1 MATPAKHALLS
12 ASAAHRWL
20 KCTAAPTY
28 EMQFPPKTSEYA
40 EEGTLAHSIC
50 ELYARKKF
58 TVMSTRKFNS
68 ELKKLQEH
76 PLYKPE
82 MLTTAESYVLYLYGV
97 CMRYEGMPHVNMEV
111 RVDLSDYVPQ
121 GFGTCDCIIIGGDTL
136 HITDYKHGQGV
147 VVEAEGNPQMMLYAL
162 GALKRYTPVFG
173 DKIKQVSMAIVQ
185 PRVTQDVKECE
196 MTVDELLAWGENVVK
211 PAAQKAFNGE
221 GEFCAGAHCKF
232 CRGRDVCP
240 ARAKLNT
247 ALEDFKDCIT
257 PDKAQN
263 PLDPAARKVLGLP
276 PVLTDAEVGDLLTR
290 GANLVEWYEG
300 LRNYALQAILDG
312 KEIPGYKVVEGR
324 SVRAFRDTDAAL
336 QKLMDSGFDKAVIYD
351 YEPKTL
357 AQLEKIVGAKRFAEL
372 LGDQIVKPKGKAT
385 LTDEKD
391 PRARIAPPSWTL
403 PGWCRMADVR
413 DGPLYRKENLVLNV
427 GGETVH
433 IDCPERF
440 AWLLDDKLGGDAA
453 DYFRDTV
460 TNLCFDLDLCPG
472 ECDRTYGLQEHY
484 QNVIRDALD
493 VLADAQER
501 ELCRPW
507 TSGRVSI
514 KRYNEAVR
522 MLQNELKIEKVRILS
537 CIRMMLR
544 KS

>member
-173 DKIKQVSMAIVQ
+173 DKIKRVSMGDCTAS
-185 PRVTQDVKECE
+185 RHAGCE
-196 MTVDELLAWGENVVK
+196 RMRDD
-211 PAAQKAFNGE
+211 
-221 GEFCAGAHCKF
+221 
-232 CRGRDVCP
+232 RG
-240 ARAKLNT
+240 
-247 ALEDFKDCIT
+247 
-257 PDKAQN
+257 
-263 PLDPAARKVLGLP
+263 
-276 PVLTDAEVGDLLTR
+276 
-290 GANLVEWYEG
+290 
-300 LRNYALQAILDG
+300 
-312 KEIPGYKVVEGR
+312 
-324 SVRAFRDTDAAL
+324 
-336 QKLMDSGFDKAVIYD
+336 
-351 YEPKTL
+351 
-357 AQLEKIVGAKRFAEL
+357 
-372 LGDQIVKPKGKAT
+372 
-385 LTDEKD
+385 
-391 PRARIAPPSWTL
+391 
-403 PGWCRMADVR
+403 
-413 DGPLYRKENLVLNV
+413 
-427 GGETVH
+427 
-433 IDCPERF
+433 
-440 AWLLDDKLGGDAA
+440 
-453 DYFRDTV
+453 
-460 TNLCFDLDLCPG
+460 
-472 ECDRTYGLQEHY
+472 
-484 QNVIRDALD
+484 
-493 VLADAQER
+493 
-501 ELCRPW
+501 
-507 TSGRVSI
+507 
-514 KRYNEAVR
+514 
-522 MLQNELKIEKVRILS
+522 
-537 CIRMMLR
+537 
-544 KS
+544 

>member
-173 DKIKQVSMAIVQ
+173 DKIKRPWMSFWHGEKTWSSLRRKRLSTARASSAQV
-185 PRVTQDVKECE
+185 R
-196 MTVDELLAWGENVVK
+196 TVNSA
-211 PAAQKAFNGE
+211 
-221 GEFCAGAHCKF
+221 AGATF
-232 CRGRDVCP
+232 
-240 ARAKLNT
+240 
-247 ALEDFKDCIT
+247 
-257 PDKAQN
+257 AQH
-263 PLDPAARKVLGLP
+263 GQSSIP
-276 PVLTDAEVGDLLTR
+276 PWR
-290 GANLVEWYEG
+290 
-300 LRNYALQAILDG
+300 IL
-312 KEIPGYKVVEGR
+312 
-324 SVRAFRDTDAAL
+324 
-336 QKLMDSGFDKAVIYD
+336 
-351 YEPKTL
+351 
-357 AQLEKIVGAKRFAEL
+357 
-372 LGDQIVKPKGKAT
+372 
-385 LTDEKD
+385 
-391 PRARIAPPSWTL
+391 RIASRRIRRRIRST
-403 PGWCRMADVR
+403 
-413 DGPLYRKENLVLNV
+413 PLHAKCW
-427 GGETVH
+427 
-433 IDCPERF
+433 D
-440 AWLLDDKLGGDAA
+440 
-453 DYFRDTV
+453 
-460 TNLCFDLDLCPG
+460 
-472 ECDRTYGLQEHY
+472 
-484 QNVIRDALD
+484 
-493 VLADAQER
+493 
-501 ELCRPW
+501 CRPF
-507 TSGRVSI
+507 
-514 KRYNEAVR
+514 
-522 MLQNELKIEKVRILS
+522 
-537 CIRMMLR
+537 
-544 KS
+544 